1 MKPFDDRLTKA
12 VVGIAGVGGLG
23 STVAV
28 ALARTGIGRLILVDF
43 DRIEESNLNRQHYFV
58 DQIGLPKAPAMAEN
72 LQRINPRVQVD
83 AHVQRLD
90 PEGICDLFADAQVI
104 VECFDKADQKQ
115 MIVETVLSR
124 MSQPIVS
131 GSGLAGYG
139 ESNRIRTERL
149 NSRWIMVG
157 DRENDVNLGLPL
169 TAGRV
174 WIAAAHQANAIV
186 SLLVDEVL

>member
-1 MKPFDDRLTKA
+1 TMA
-12 VVGIAGVGGLG
+12 V
-23 STVAV
+23 
-28 ALARTGIGRLILVDF
+28 
-43 DRIEESNLNRQHYFV
+43 NLR
-58 DQIGLPKAPAMAEN
+58 
-72 LQRINPRVQVD
+72 RINPTVQVD
-83 AHVQRLD
+83 AHVLRLD
-90 PEGICDLFADAQVI
+90 PDGICELFAETHVVA
-104 VECFDKADQKQ
+104 ECFDKADQKQ

-124 MSQPIVS
+124 MTQPIVS

-139 ESNRIRTERL
+139 DSNTIRTERL
-149 NSRWIMVG
+149 NPRWVMVG